1 MDSKL
6 ANIID
11 KRTDVMYEMA
21 DKLIAT
27 GLSEEQADTAAE
39 MILNSRL
46 EFVDLLKSVKDI
58 PAPKVVDG
66 KGGKAADDAQA
77 IAAEA

>member
-66 KGGKAADDAQA
+66 KGSKAVDDAQA